1 MGKAYVLAF
10 AVASLVSTAPFA
22 GAQAPAAGSTAPRH
36 AMGPRMDGARG
47 MRGGALHGLTL
58 SDAEQAKVKEIR
70 ARQKAEAAS
79 MRESM
84 KPMMQE
90 ARTLRQK
97 GDTAGLRALRE
108 RNKGTH
114 EKMQAVQARYQS
126 EIRAALTPA
135 NQAKFDANVQEQAK
149 RRAEW
154 QKDGKQGRHGARKGG
169 RRPSSTGANKG

>member
-1 MGKAYVLAF
+1 
-10 AVASLVSTAPFA
+10 
-22 GAQAPAAGSTAPRH
+22 
-36 AMGPRMDGARG
+36 
-47 MRGGALHGLTL
+47 
-58 SDAEQAKVKEIR
+58 
-70 ARQKAEAAS
+70 

-135 NQAKFDANVQEQAK
+135 NQAKFDANVQEQAT